1 LILVFQRCFCVT
13 LIVARARDDVY
24 EVLMAFISGNPAVDR
39 YIAEDYNSV
48 RGMSSRFA
56 ATICGHVI
64 RRQSELGITGHIAEI
79 GTFEGRFFIAMALG
93 LAPTERALGI
103 DTFNWPNDGLLDLFH
118 SHCARLG
125 LARDRYV
132 AIKGN
137 ARDLTTDDIRKTLGG
152 HKLAAQ
158 ASNEKVRFWHLDG
171 DHSRE
176 HLTADLDL
184 AEATLHPQGIICLDD
199 MLHPGYPLLVV
210 AVYEWLERHPDWRV
224 LCVIDRE
231 DIVAAAKFMLC
242 HKDVVP
248 LFEQDLMDTFKAQHF
263 VLGSEWERYFCV
275 VLTPHPRLAEV
286 D

>member
-1 LILVFQRCFCVT
+1 MSFV
-13 LIVARARDDVY
+13 
-24 EVLMAFISGNPAVDR
+24 SGNPVVDR
-39 YIAEDYNSV
+39 YIAEGYETV
-48 RGMSSRFA
+48 RGMSSAFA
-56 ATICGHVI
+56 ATICAHVI
-64 RRQSELGITGHIAEI
+64 RRQTELGIKGHIAEV

-93 LAPTERALGI
+93 LGEGERALGI

-118 SHCARLG
+118 SHCTRLG
-125 LARDRYV
+125 LAKERYV
-132 AIKGN
+132 VFKGN
-137 ARDLTTDDIRKTLGG
+137 ARELSPDDVRNKLGG
-152 HKLAAQ
+152 P
-158 ASNEKVRFWHLDG
+158 VRFWHLDG

-176 HLTADLDL
+176 QLTLDLDL
-184 AEATLHPQGIICLDD
+184 ALATLHPQGMIVLDD

-248 LFEQDLMDTFKAQHF
+248 LFEQDLMETFKAQHF

-275 VLTPHPRLAEV
+275 VLTPKPRLAEV

>member
-1 LILVFQRCFCVT
+1 
-13 LIVARARDDVY
+13 
-24 EVLMAFISGNPAVDR
+24 
-39 YIAEDYNSV
+39 V

-56 ATICGHVI
+56 ATICGHII
-64 RRQSELGITGHIAEI
+64 RRQSELGIKGHIAEI

-93 LAPTERALGI
+93 LQPGEHALGI
-103 DTFNWPNDGLLDLFH
+103 DTFNWPNEGLLDLFH
-118 SHCARLG
+118 AHCARLG
-125 LARDRYV
+125 LARERYT
-132 AIKGN
+132 AIKAN
-137 ARDLTTDDIRKTLGG
+137 IRDVSADDIRKALGG
-152 HKLAAQ
+152 RETD
-158 ASNEKVRFWHLDG
+158 SVRFWHLDG

-176 HLTADLDL
+176 QLLLDL
-184 AEATLHPQGIICLDD
+184 ALAESTLHPQGMICLDD

-210 AVYEWLERHPDWRV
+210 AVHEWLERHPDWRV

-231 DIVAAAKFMLC
+231 DIVAAAKFLLC

-275 VLTPHPRLAEV
+275 VLTPQPRLAEV

>member
-1 LILVFQRCFCVT
+1 MFLRNPLSRPPHPLSTRQHGILVPAIPPSIATSRRVT
-13 LIVARARDDVY
+13 RPCAACPR
-24 EVLMAFISGNPAVDR
+24 
-39 YIAEDYNSV
+39 
-48 RGMSSRFA
+48 RFA
-56 ATICGHVI
+56 ATICGHII
-64 RRQSELGITGHIAEI
+64 RRQTELGIKGHIAEI

-93 LAPTERALGI
+93 LAEGERALGI

-118 SHCARLG
+118 CALRA
-125 LARDRYV
+125 ARARARALHRDQGRTC
-132 AIKGN
+132 AIVS
-137 ARDLTTDDIRKTLGG
+137 ADDIRKALGG
-152 HKLAAQ
+152 QGPQRLKSVLA
-158 ASNEKVRFWHLDG
+158 
-171 DHSRE
+171 SRRRSFAR
-176 HLTADLDL
+176 TADADLDL
-184 AEATLHPQGIICLDD
+184 AAATLHPQGIICLDD

-231 DIVAAAKFMLC
+231 DIVAAAKFVLC

-275 VLTPHPRLAEV
+275 VLTPKPRLAEV

>member
-1 LILVFQRCFCVT
+1 
-13 LIVARARDDVY
+13 
-24 EVLMAFISGNPAVDR
+24 MAFSSGNAVVDR
-39 YIAEDYNSV
+39 YIAEGYDTV

-56 ATICGHVI
+56 ATICGHII
-64 RRQSELGITGHIAEI
+64 RRQSELGIKGHIAEI

-93 LAPTERALGI
+93 TAGDEHALGI

-125 LARDRYV
+125 LARERYT
-132 AIKGN
+132 AIKAN
-137 ARDLTTDDIRKTLGG
+137 VRDLSARDITAAVGG
-152 HKLAAQ
+152 P
-158 ASNEKVRFWHLDG
+158 VRFWHIDG

-176 HLTADLDL
+176 ALLADLDL
-184 AEATLHPQGIICLDD
+184 AEATLHPQGMICLDD
-199 MLHPGYPLLVV
+199 MLHPGYPLLIV
-210 AVYEWLERHPDWRV
+210 AVHEWMERHPDWRV

-231 DIVAAAKFMLC
+231 DIVAAAKFLIC

-248 LFEQDLMDTFKAQHF
+248 LFENDLMDTFKGQHW

-275 VLTPHPRLAEV
+275 VLTPQPRIAIV

>member
-1 LILVFQRCFCVT
+1 MTFS
-13 LIVARARDDVY
+13 
-24 EVLMAFISGNPAVDR
+24 SGNPVVDR
-39 YIAEDYNSV
+39 YIADGYDTV
-48 RGMSSRFA
+48 RGMSSAFA
-56 ATICGHVI
+56 ATICGHII
-64 RRQSELGITGHIAEI
+64 RRQSELGIKGHIAEI

-93 LAPTERALGI
+93 LQPDERALGI
-103 DTFNWPNDGLLDLFH
+103 DTFNWPNEGLLDLFH
-118 SHCARLG
+118 AHCARLG
-125 LARDRYV
+125 LARERYT
-132 AIKGN
+132 AIKAN
-137 ARDLTTDDIRKTLGG
+137 IRDVSAEDIRKALGG
-152 HKLAAQ
+152 RE
-158 ASNEKVRFWHLDG
+158 SDSVRFWHLDG

-176 HLTADLDL
+176 QLLLDL
-184 AEATLHPQGIICLDD
+184 ALAESTLHPQGMICLDD

-231 DIVAAAKFMLC
+231 DIVAAAKFLLC

-275 VLTPHPRLAEV
+275 VLTPQPRLAEV

>member
-1 LILVFQRCFCVT
+1 
-13 LIVARARDDVY
+13 
-24 EVLMAFISGNPAVDR
+24 MAFISGNAAVDR
-39 YIAEDYNSV
+39 YIAEGYETV
-48 RGMSSRFA
+48 RGMSSAFA

-93 LAPTERALGI
+93 LAPGEHALGI
-103 DTFNWPNDGLLDLFH
+103 DTFNWPNEGLLDLFH

-125 LARDRYV
+125 LARERYT

-137 ARDLTTDDIRKTLGG
+137 VRDLSAADIRKALGG
-152 HKLAAQ
+152 RV
-158 ASNEKVRFWHLDG
+158 SDKVRFWHLDG

-176 HLTADLDL
+176 QLTADLDL

-224 LCVIDRE
+224 LAVIDRQ
-231 DIVAAAKFMLC
+231 DIVAAAKFLIC

-248 LFEQDLMDTFKAQHF
+248 LFEQDLMDTFKGQHW

-275 VLTPHPRLAEV
+275 VLTPQPRIAEV

>member
-1 LILVFQRCFCVT
+1 MTFR
-13 LIVARARDDVY
+13 
-24 EVLMAFISGNPAVDR
+24 SGNREVDR
-39 YIAEDYNSV
+39 YIAEGYDTV

-56 ATICGHVI
+56 ATICGHII

-93 LAPTERALGI
+93 LAPGEHALGI
-103 DTFNWPNDGLLDLFH
+103 DTFNWPNQGLLDLFH
-118 SHCARLG
+118 SHCARHG
-125 LARDRYV
+125 LARERYT
-132 AIKGN
+132 AIKAN
-137 ARDLTTDDIRKTLGG
+137 VRDLTAGDIQTTLGG
-152 HKLAAQ
+152 PI
-158 ASNEKVRFWHLDG
+158 RFWHLDG

-176 HLTADLDL
+176 QLLADLAL
-184 AEATLHPQGIICLDD
+184 AESTLHSQGIICLDD

-210 AVYEWLERHPDWRV
+210 AVHEWLEQHPDWRV

-231 DIVAAAKFMLC
+231 DIVAAAKFLLC

-248 LFEQDLMDTFKAQHF
+248 LFEQDLMDTFKAQHW

-275 VLTPHPRLAEV
+275 VLTPHPRIAEV